1 MLLNKYELRKN
12 LPSQVVNNKVELPL
26 PEGSYFC
33 YAPQISLYTEDQLS
47 YFGVPQEGYLDEL
60 GNANLNKMI
69 LVKWSISEMLDAYIN
84 GYRVTLENRADVIKI
99 TEAIDEYFETV
110 NNILDV
116 GDGRKYNFDER
127 LEALDGFNKSIYT
140 LNYGT
145 IAARREE
152 IIKKASLKD
161 MAPNVVFQELRQIPI
176 LERKD
181 GLPDNAP
188 VNKYSDRAVAQ
199 PVASNPLAP
208 VYEQEPTFNFNRN
221 YESRFRDPNERRLAA
236 EYEIAKR
243 KLNEE

>member
-12 LPSQVVNNKVELPL
+12 PPSKVVNFKLELPL
-26 PEGSYFC
+26 PDQSYFC
-33 YAPQISLYTEDQLS
+33 YAPQICLYTEEQLM
-47 YFGVPQEGYLDEL
+47 YYGVPQEGPYDNLE
-60 GNANLNKMI
+60 NANLNKMI
-69 LVKWSISEMLDAYIN
+69 LVKWTISEMLDAYIN
-84 GYRVTLENRADVIKI
+84 GYRVSLENRSDVIKI

-145 IAARREE
+145 IAARRAE
-152 IIKKASLKD
+152 IIKKASLQD

-176 LERKD
+176 IQRTD
-181 GLPDNAP
+181 GLPENTP
-188 VNKYSDRAVAQ
+188 INKYSDRAKADVN
-199 PVASNPLAP
+199 VTNPLAP
-208 VYEQEPTFNFNRN
+208 VYEQEPVFDFSRN

-236 EYEIAKR
+236 EYELAKR

>member
-33 YAPQISLYTEDQLS
+33 YAPQISLYTEEQLS

-69 LVKWSISEMLDAYIN
+69 LVKWTISEMLDAYIN

-127 LEALDGFNKSIYT
+127 LEALDGFNKSIY
-140 LNYGT
+140 
-145 IAARREE
+145 I
-152 IIKKASLKD
+152 
-161 MAPNVVFQELRQIPI
+161 F
-176 LERKD
+176 
-181 GLPDNAP
+181 
-188 VNKYSDRAVAQ
+188 
-199 PVASNPLAP
+199 
-208 VYEQEPTFNFNRN
+208 
-221 YESRFRDPNERRLAA
+221 
-236 EYEIAKR
+236 
-243 KLNEE
+243 

>member
-12 LPSQVVNNKVELPL
+12 PPGKVVNSKLELPL
-26 PEGSYFC
+26 PDRSYFC
-33 YAPQISLYTEDQLS
+33 YAPQISLYTEDQLK
-47 YFGVPQEGYLDEL
+47 YFGVPQEGYVDDL

-69 LVKWSISEMLDAYIN
+69 LVKWTISEMLDAYIN
-84 GYRVTLENRADVIKI
+84 GYRVSLENRSDVIKI
-99 TEAIDEYFETV
+99 TEAIDEYFEQV

-127 LEALDGFNKSIYT
+127 LEALDGFNRSIYT

-176 LERKD
+176 IERKD
-181 GLPDNAP
+181 GLPDNVP
-188 VNKYSDRAVAQ
+188 INKYSDRSVTQ
-199 PVASNPLAP
+199 PVVGNPLAP
-208 VYEQEPTFNFNRN
+208 VYEQEPTFDFSRN
-221 YESRFRDPNERRLAA
+221 YETRFRDPNERRIAA
-236 EYEIAKR
+236 EYEKAKN
-243 KLNEE
+243 KLGDI